1 MTVGIRTFLSE
12 DSTSAPLNTEAH
24 AVEHCAVDAES
35 LGALGSAVGRQLLIR
50 QASNRLAL
58 YTVAERLS
66 VPARAVHLGTAGL
79 ARLGAATPAPHA
91 QKANATIETDF
102 TDGDPEA
109 VARLSEE
116 LLGEEDATGLA
127 ILAPHGGR
135 IEVGTDDQA
144 ELVHDMLALNAK
156 PVRGWIARGFN
167 RATGAHTCWH
177 ITSSEISEHSFPKL
191 GSLLGPAGVNGPFAH
206 AVAFHGNNDSEAVV
220 VGGGLPRNDAHT
232 ALKTSLASQIHSAL
246 EAVMDEPP
254 AVEVKRSGPLAGSQR
269 HNIVN
274 RVTVRGNGIQVEQ
287 PLAVRDHV
295 PQREAIARAVAEL
308 YLGLI

>member
-1 MTVGIRTFLSE
+1 MGIRTFLTE
-12 DSTSAPLNTEAH
+12 DSTSVPLNNEAH
-24 AVEHCAVDAES
+24 AVEHCAVDPQS
-35 LGALGSAVGRQLLIR
+35 LGALGGAVGRQVLVR
-50 QASNRLAL
+50 QASDRLAL
-58 YTVAERLS
+58 YTVAERVS
-66 VPARAVHLGTAGL
+66 VPGRAVHVGTAGL
-79 ARLGAATPAPHA
+79 ARLGGPTGAPDA
-91 QKANATIETDF
+91 QKPNATIETDF

-109 VARLSEE
+109 VARLAEE

-135 IEVGTDDQA
+135 IEVGTDEQA

-156 PVRGWIARGFN
+156 PVRAWIARGFN

-191 GSLLGPAGVNGPFAH
+191 GSLFGPSEVKGPFAH
-206 AVAFHGNNDSEAVV
+206 AVAFHGNNDCEAII

-232 ALKTSLASQIHSAL
+232 ALKSTLASQIHSAL
-246 EAVMDEPP
+246 EAVMDRPP
-254 AVEVKRSGPLAGSQR
+254 AVEVQSSGPLAGVQR

-274 RVTVRGNGIQVEQ
+274 RVTVLGNGVQLEQ
-287 PLAVRDHV
+287 PLAVRNHV

-308 YLGLI
+308 YLDLI

>member
-144 ELVHDMLALNAK
+144 ELVHDTLAQHAK
-156 PVRGWIARGFN
+156 PVRTWIARGFN

-191 GSLLGPAGVNGPFAH
+191 RSLLGSGGVNGPFAH
-206 AVAFHGNNDSEAVV
+206 AIAFHGNNDSEAII
-220 VGGGLPRNDAHT
+220 VGGGRPRDRDHT
-232 ALKTSLASQIHSAL
+232 ELKTTLASGIHSAL
-246 EAVMDEPP
+246 EAVMDHPP
-254 AVEVKRSGPLAGSQR
+254 AVEVETSGPLAGTQR
-269 HNIVN
+269 RNIVN
-274 RVTVRGNGIQVEQ
+274 RVTVRGNGIQIEQ
-287 PLAVRDHV
+287 PFAVRDEV
-295 PQREAIARAVAEL
+295 APREAIARAVAEV